1 MAEVEP
7 MSDFFHPKLQ
17 AVEALAP
24 YRLRTTWST
33 GEVLEVDVE
42 SVLRGIP
49 ALSKL
54 LEEKVFAKAHLGEW
68 GHGVEWFDAE
78 LGADNVYAWAKEQAS
93 EVSHQMFG
101 SWMHRNSLSLNTAA
115 DALGISRRMVSYY
128 RTAQK
133 PIPRSIWLAC
143 LGWEALRDQSLV
155 GQAVDRHGSKVLPQY
170 QADEGAL
177 TKAQLSHIQK
187 SAPKAK
193 GGRVR
198 SNLFDMESS

>member
-1 MAEVEP
+1 

-33 GEVLEVDVE
+33 GEVLDVDVE

-54 LEEKVFAKAHLGEW
+54 LEAKVFAKAHLGEW

-101 SWMHRNSLSLNTAA
+101 TWMHRNSLSLNTAA

-198 SNLFDMESS
+198 SSLFDMESS